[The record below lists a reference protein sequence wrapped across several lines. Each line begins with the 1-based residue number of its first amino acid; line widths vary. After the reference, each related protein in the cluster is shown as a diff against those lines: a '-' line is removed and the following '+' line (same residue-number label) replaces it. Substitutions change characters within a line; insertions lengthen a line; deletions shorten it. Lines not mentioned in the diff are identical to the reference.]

1 MARNSKSQMR
11 KLSSTISASLLYS
24 LSSKFLISNP
34 FLPSANELF
43 KENFVILEQHWLSG
57 FCLLALFEISSPF
70 AGRRKRFPT
79 SLLSSL
85 LLGVSVIGDAD
96 HWTEN
101 CMGGDFTAA

>member
-1 MARNSKSQMR
+1 MH
-11 KLSSTISASLLYS
+11 
-24 LSSKFLISNP
+24 ISNT

-43 KENFVILEQHWLSG
+43 KANELFEDNFVIPKQHWVSG
-57 FCLLALFEISSPF
+57 FCLLALAEISSPF
-70 AGRRKRFPT
+70 APRRKRFPT
-79 SLLSSL
+79 SLLLGL